1 MNRTL
6 MEAARSMMTHAG
18 LSNAYWAEAVST
30 AAYLRNRIVTT
41 ALKSSETPYL
51 WWYGK
56 KPNLQHIRVFGCM
69 VCTHVPEGKR
79 SWTTKP
85 RN

>member
-1 MNRTL
+1 

-30 AAYLRNRIVTT
+30 AVYLRNRMVTT
-41 ALKSSETPYL
+41 ALKSGETPYQR
-51 WWYGK
+51 WYGK

-69 VCTHVPEGKR
+69 VYTHVPEGKR
-79 SWTTKP
+79 KKLD
-85 RN
+85 NKA